1 MDLKLSELDG
11 QTLVAVIEPGDEGPL
26 VDLMNERKN
35 GFSIWGEDVDVPIA
49 VVDGRMLSEDWCTN
63 DHLLAIEAHEL
74 GHLRLETV
82 SEEEAEREG
91 MRLLVRAGQDG
102 ALRLLKARGIVHSE

>member
-11 QTLVAVIEPGDEGPL
+11 QPLVAVIEPGDEGPL

-35 GFSIWGEDVDVPIA
+35 GFSIWGEDIEVPIA

-63 DHLLAIEAHEL
+63 DHLKAIEAHEL
-74 GHLRLETV
+74 GHLRLRTQNEV
-82 SEEEAEREG
+82 DAEREG
-91 MRLLVRAGQDG
+91 MRLLKEAGLVS
-102 ALRLLKARGIVHSE
+102 ALRLLEDRGIVHS